1 MSALE
6 ESFGKLKNVFTSS
19 GSKDDEDDD
28 QETHETDEAEEKG
41 FFSESVKTV
50 RYICHR
56 TTSNN
61 VSS

>member
-19 GSKDDEDDD
+19 GSKDDDD
-28 QETHETDEAEEKG
+28 QEIHETDEAEEKG

-50 RYICHR
+50 RYTCDR

-61 VSS
+61 I

>member
-19 GSKDDEDDD
+19 GSKDDDDD
-28 QETHETDEAEEKG
+28 QEIQETDEAEDKG

-50 RYICHR
+50 SRLYM
-56 TTSNN
+56 
-61 VSS
+61 

>member
-19 GSKDDEDDD
+19 GSKDDEDD
-28 QETHETDEAEEKG
+28 QEIHETDEAEEKG

-50 RYICHR
+50 RYTCDR

-61 VSS
+61 I